1 MRWWATPY
9 GWSNKPSLAV
19 LSGVSTG
26 PASAG
31 IVRSIQRGVIASP
44 ALVMR
49 SSVGQPSLSRPA
61 RSTATAAGR

>member
-1 MRWWATPY
+1 M
-9 GWSNKPSLAV
+9 
-19 LSGVSTG
+19 TG

-49 SSVGQPSLSRPA
+49 NVVGQPSPSRPA

>member
-1 MRWWATPY
+1 MRWFAMPY
-9 GWSNKPSLAV
+9 GWSNRPSLVV

-49 SSVGQPSLSRPA
+49 SVCGQPSPSTPA
-61 RSTATAAGR
+61 RSNATAAGR